1 MDSDHALVLALKY
14 RIEVDRFGT
23 QWLFNSDN
31 QLHCEDGPAVLF
43 ADGSKI
49 WIVKGL
55 RHRVDGPAVKYPD
68 GSCNWYLGGVPLR
81 TKGTTAK

>member
-23 QWLFNSDN
+23 QWLFNSNN

-55 RHRVDGPAVKYPD
+55 RHRVDGPAAEYAD
-68 GSCNWYLGGVPLR
+68 GTCEYWRHGMPVRESPNAAG
-81 TKGTTAK
+81 

>member
-1 MDSDHALVLALKY
+1 MDS
-14 RIEVDRFGT
+14 FGT

-55 RHRVDGPAVKYPD
+55 RHRVDGPAAEYAD
-68 GSCNWYLGGVPLR
+68 GTCEYWRHGMPVREPPNAAG
-81 TKGTTAK
+81 

>member
-43 ADGSKI
+43 ADGSKF

-68 GSCNWYLGGVPLR
+68 GSCNWYLDGVPLH
-81 TKGTTAK
+81 

>member
-23 QWLFNSDN
+23 QWLFNSDD

-49 WIVKGL
+49 
-55 RHRVDGPAVKYPD
+55 
-68 GSCNWYLGGVPLR
+68 
-81 TKGTTAK
+81 